1 MSTLHSARF
10 TVVAL
15 LLASS
20 LAACGDDRTAGGGP
34 ITEDNAASRIAAAG
48 CAAAYRCCTPG
59 SEVDRFLHIEA
70 TSEADCRTQFTAR
83 LEAQYADLAPIIAA
97 GDVAF
102 DAEAASRC
110 VSDFGSIACGRP
122 LLRDESFD
130 ACSAVYSGMKSI
142 GEPCTD
148 TAECEQ
154 LVDGELYCDDTAGE
168 CALGY
173 RTVGVG
179 QACEGAIV
187 CAEGGYCD
195 AGTCVASRAVGATCA
210 SATEC
215 ATNICDGGTCAA
227 APTPM
232 NLAIGAPCT
241 DDSACASSSCACAD
255 DVCTMRV
262 CAAVVCDG
270 V

>member
-1 MSTLHSARF
+1 MSKLHSASL
-10 TVVAL
+10 TVVVL
-15 LLASS
+15 MMTTS
-20 LAACGDDRTAGGGP
+20 LAACGDDRTAGGGA
-34 ITEDNAASRIAAAG
+34 ITQDNAASRIAAAG

-59 SEVDRFLHIEA
+59 AEVDRFLHIEA
-70 TSEADCRTQFTAR
+70 TSEADCRAQLAAR
-83 LEAQYADLAPIIAA
+83 LDAQYADLAPIIAS
-97 GDVAF
+97 GNVAF
-102 DAEAASRC
+102 DSAAANRC
-110 VSDFGSIACGRP
+110 VSDFGSVACGRP

-130 ACSAVYSGMKSI
+130 SCSAVYSGTKVI

-173 RTVGVG
+173 RAVAVG
-179 QACEGAIV
+179 QACAGAIV

-195 AGTCVASRAVGATCA
+195 AGMCVASRSVGATCT
-210 SATEC
+210 SAAEC
-215 ATNICDGGTCAA
+215 ATGNCDGGTCAA

-232 NLAIGAPCT
+232 NLVTGAPCT
-241 DDSACASSSCACAD
+241 DDVACASRSCGCVD
-255 DVCTMRV
+255 EPCTMRA
-262 CAAVVCDG
+262 CAAAVCDG